1 MSHYGINMKI
11 DDLDLREL
19 AEFPPKGGVL
29 RFAGERVILMD
40 TVALGILRKELI
52 ETVGVTVARGVLTR
66 FGYAHGWRT
75 AQAMR
80 AQFPWENEREWKI
93 AGGRLHTLQ
102 GLVRVEPVTHP
113 PGEPAPFAESMWH
126 ESYEA
131 EQHLLQFGRSEEP
144 VCWTLTG
151 FASGYLSYC
160 NGKEIIC
167 VEERCVGKGDATC
180 HMIGKSREE
189 WGDAIADEVG
199 YYQKQCL
206 DAGLAKVTTAL
217 KQAEQKLRAKKKQLE
232 QNDDVDEPAG
242 MVTRSPEMQKVLELA
257 RRVAR
262 VDSTVL
268 ITGDSGVGKER
279 VARLIHDESSRATRP
294 FVAINCA
301 AVTETLL
308 ESELFGHAKGSFTGA
323 TTDRAGLF
331 EAAHGGTLFLDEVGD
346 VPAPMQIKLLRVLQE
361 REIRRVGENK
371 NRRIDL
377 RVLAATN
384 RDLLAAV
391 EDGQFRKDLYY
402 RLRVVEL
409 RIPPLRE
416 RRADILPLAR
426 QFLTQAMERA
436 EAQDVRPGAQGRRSA
451 AALRLA
457 GQRARAGERDR
468 AGGGA
473 LGRDAD
479 RARGSAR
486 GGARGA
492 ADRVRARAR
501 AHARGRRARVHPRR
515 APFELRQPHQDGGA
529 AQASASRRCIAR
541 SASTS
546 ASGAPSKRRSSQLGF
561 YVEAQPFGRHQ
572 RRHGGRVARGTRRA
586 RGCR

>member
-1 MSHYGINMKI
+1 MRHYSVRMKI
-11 DDLDLREL
+11 EDLDLREL
-19 AEFPPKGGVL
+19 IAFPHDGGVL
-29 RFAGERVILMD
+29 RFSGERVILMD
-40 TVALGILRKELI
+40 TVALGILRRELI

-80 AQFPWENEREWKI
+80 AQFPWESEREWKI

-102 GLVRVEPVTHP
+102 GLVRVEPVKHA
-113 PGEPAPFAESMWH
+113 PGEPEPFAEALWH

-131 EQHLLQFGRSEEP
+131 EQHLLQFGRAEEP

-206 DAGLAKVTTAL
+206 DAGLAKVTAAL
-217 KQAEQKLRAKKKQLE
+217 KSAEQRLRAKKKQLE
-232 QNDDVDEPAG
+232 RVDDVGEPEG
-242 MVTRSPEMQKVLELA
+242 MVARSDEMQKVLELA
-257 RRVAR
+257 RRVAH

-268 ITGDSGVGKER
+268 ITGESGVGKER
-279 VARLIHDESSRATRP
+279 VARFIHDESSRATRP

-331 EAAHGGTLFLDEVGD
+331 EAAHGGTLFLDEVGE
-346 VPAPMQIKLLRVLQE
+346 VPAAMQAKLLRVLQE
-361 REIRRVGENK
+361 REVRRVGENK
-371 NRRIDL
+371 SRPIDV

-384 RDLLAAV
+384 RDLGAAV
-391 EDGQFRKDLYY
+391 EDGGFRKDLYY

-426 QFLTQAMERA
+426 AFLAKAIERSKRKMCGLTAAAADQLVRYDWPGNVRELENAMERA
-436 EAQDVRPGAQGRRSA
+436 VALSVGTQIVPDDLPEEVRVAMPAVYAAGAVRTLGDVERDYIL
-451 AALRLA
+451 AALHANGGNRTKTAQQLKIGIA
-457 GQRARAGERDR
+457 TLHRKIREYERQ
-468 AGGGA
+468 
-473 LGRDAD
+473 
-479 RARGSAR
+479 
-486 GGARGA
+486 
-492 ADRVRARAR
+492 
-501 AHARGRRARVHPRR
+501 RRA
-515 APFELRQPHQDGGA
+515 
-529 AQASASRRCIAR
+529 
-541 SASTS
+541 
-546 ASGAPSKRRSSQLGF
+546 
-561 YVEAQPFGRHQ
+561 
-572 RRHGGRVARGTRRA
+572 
-586 RGCR
+586 